1 MPNVSLR
8 VSRGILWTDDTPVT
22 SSALNQTGLPVVEL
36 EPGAGIAPEHLD
48 MAALVAAL
56 ADPLRAANIMPF
68 ADFAPPGWLA
78 PDGISVPAGT
88 ASANAAGWEVR
99 PVSDAVTYARAEA
112 APNTSSTYAA
122 QINGSASLSSVDLRV
137 WLDSSV
143 TGLLRN
149 QPVTFSAWVYNAS
162 TGPLRPILVLE
173 TPTVLDDQ
181 TTLVAVYSVTA
192 SALQEIAANS
202 WGRVTWTDDTTLR
215 SNYRLGARYSLRFP
229 GAQLNAP
236 ARYVQVA
243 QVQLERGVV
252 VTPWIP
258 PGTPAV
264 ANTAW
269 QPGMGTEWH
278 GSALP
283 AGGWLWQNGQ
293 AVSRT
298 LYPRLFAAIGTAY
311 GSGDGT
317 STFNVPDRRGRTGI
331 GVETMGGASAAGR
344 AEVILTGCELAT
356 STLMTVPAASRAR
369 IAPGMGVFGPGVPGG
384 TTVSHF
390 SGRSGVVLT
399 AAPTFGTNPA
409 TVRFSALAASDPEVR
424 GAAGAVAAAAR
435 HDLILRGCGI
445 TAASATITVLPDNVV
460 DVGSEVVGDGIPAGT
475 TVLAYGAN
483 ARTLVL
489 SDPATASNAAAT
501 LTFIRPD
508 TGSGSAAGELAADLS
523 IRVNGCATAA
533 TTTVTV
539 PVTDRIFPGMLVT
552 GSGIPVGAHVVSKTV
567 STVVL
572 SVAATASATVDLT
585 FSAASP
591 GQALAPSQI
600 AALAVGYIIKT

>member
-1 MPNVSLR
+1 MPNVALK
-8 VSRGILWTDDTPVT
+8 VTRGLLWTDDTPVT
-22 SSALNQTGLPVVEL
+22 ASGLNQTGLPVVEL
-36 EPGAGIAPEHLD
+36 EPGAGIAPEHID

-88 ASANAAGWEVR
+88 SAANAAGWEVR
-99 PVSDAVTYARAEA
+99 PIGDAATYARAEA

-122 QINGSASLSSVDLRV
+122 QINGSAALASVDLRV

-149 QPVTFSAWVYNAS
+149 QPVTFSAWVYNAT
-162 TGPLRPILVLE
+162 TGPLRPTLVLE
-173 TPTVLDDQ
+173 TPAVLDDQ
-181 TTLVAVYSVTA
+181 TTLATVYAVAA

-215 SNYRLGARYSLRFP
+215 PNYRLGARYSIRFP

-258 PGTPAV
+258 PSTPSVSNA
-264 ANTAW
+264 AW

-278 GSALP
+278 GSTLP

-298 LYPRLFAAIGTAY
+298 LYPRLFAAIGTTY
-311 GSGDGT
+311 GPGDGT
-317 STFNVPDRRGRTGI
+317 STFNVPDRRGRTGM

-344 AEVILTGCELAT
+344 AEVILAGCELTT
-356 STLMTVPAASRAR
+356 STLMTVPAASRPR
-369 IAPGMGVFGPGVPGG
+369 LAPGMGVFGPGVPSG
-384 TTVSHF
+384 TTISHF
-390 SGRSGVVLT
+390 SGRTGVVLT
-399 AAPTFGTNPA
+399 AAPTVGSSPA
-409 TVRFSALAASDPEVR
+409 TVRFSALGASDPEVR
-424 GAAGAVAAAAR
+424 GSSGAISAAAR

-445 TAASATITVLPDNVV
+445 TAASATITVLPDNLV
-460 DVGSEVVGDGIPAGT
+460 DVGSEVVGDGIAAGT

-483 ARTLVL
+483 ARTLIL

-508 TGSGSAAGELAADLS
+508 NGSGSAAGELAADLS
-523 IRVNGCATAA
+523 VRVNGCTTAT

-539 PVTDRIFPGMLVT
+539 PVTDRILPGMLVT
-552 GSGIPVGAHVVSKTV
+552 GTGIPAGAYVVSKTV

-572 SVAATASATVDLT
+572 SAAATAAGTVDLT
-585 FSAASP
+585 FSAGVA
-591 GQALAPSQI
+591 GQALAPSRGE
-600 AALAVGYIIKT
+600 ALAFGYIIKT